1 MTDTVVIA
9 GAGPAG
15 LMLAAELGLAGVPA
29 VVLDRDP
36 TPAADRFSPGTTL
49 HARSIELFER
59 RGLMDAVRAEETVVW
74 PRVHF
79 SNIWVDLTPIID
91 REYSLILP
99 QAKTERILADRAT
112 ELGAQI
118 RRGHAVIGLEQDEE
132 GVSVRVAGPDGEYDL
147 RCRFLVGCDGGDS
160 TVRSLVGIQAPPSGP
175 NWYGFVADFEADEDD
190 EWEFDSPDFP
200 NGLFIITPH
209 PEDWNQLRLM
219 CVEFDTDAPADDT
232 PVTREE
238 ISASLRRITGT
249 DDGTPPGELRW
260 AQRYTD
266 RTRLASR
273 YREGNVFLAGDAA
286 HLHYYGAG
294 HGLNTSLHDA
304 ANLGWKLAAEIHG
317 WAPPALLD
325 SYATE
330 RHPVG
335 RRACLASEA
344 SLVLGS
350 PLSRMAPL
358 REVFEELMRY
368 ENVERHI
375 ITMITDV
382 AYPMPPKGLPA
393 EPGSLLGRPVPAAV
407 LEVEGGDSAPGEQG
421 AAEGRIS
428 TYEALRSGRGVLFD
442 LSQGAEDVGCVRRW
456 ADRVDVVKARPN
468 AEVAATALLVRP
480 DGFVAW
486 VGSGASDG
494 DGDSLATALSEW
506 FGAGS

>member
-15 LMLAAELGLAGVPA
+15 LMLACELGLAGVPA
-29 VVLDRDP
+29 VVLERDP
-36 TPAADRFSPGTTL
+36 APAADRFSPGTTL

-59 RGLMDAVRAEETVVW
+59 RGLMEAVRAEQTAVW

-79 SNIWVDLTPIID
+79 SNIWVDLTPVID

-99 QAKTERILADRAT
+99 QAKTERILAERAV

-118 RRGHAVIGLEQDEE
+118 RRGHSVIGLDQDEQ
-132 GVSVRVAGPDGEYDL
+132 GVTVRAGSADGEYEL
-147 RCRFLVGCDGGDS
+147 RCRFLVGCDGAES
-160 TVRSLVGIQAPPSGP
+160 AVRSLAGIDAPPSGP
-175 NWYGFVADFEADEDD
+175 DWCGLIADFDAAEDD
-190 EWEFDSPDFP
+190 DWEFDSPDFP
-200 NGLFIITPH
+200 NGLFIITPQ
-209 PEDWNQLRLM
+209 PDNWDQLRLM
-219 CVEFDTDAPADDT
+219 CVEFDTGTPAGDG

-238 ISASLRRITGT
+238 ISASLRRITGAE
-249 DDGTPPGELRW
+249 DSTPPGELLW
-260 AQRYTD
+260 AQRYTG
-266 RTRLASR
+266 RTRLAAR

-286 HLHYYGAG
+286 HVHYYGAG

-304 ANLGWKLAAEIHG
+304 ANLGWKLAAEIAG
-317 WAPPALLD
+317 WAPPGLLD
-325 SYATE
+325 TYPAE

-350 PLSRMAPL
+350 PLERVAPL

-382 AYPMPPKGLPA
+382 AYPMPPKGLES
-393 EPGSLLGRPVPAAV
+393 EPGSLLGRPVPDAALV
-407 LEVEGGDSAPGEQG
+407 TEG
-421 AAEGRIS
+421 AAGEEQTS
-428 TYEALRSGRGVLFD
+428 TFQALRSGRGVLFD
-442 LSQGAEDVGCVRRW
+442 LSQGAEDVSCVERW
-456 ADRVDVVKARPN
+456 AGRVDVVRARPN
-468 AEVAATALLVRP
+468 AELGNAAVLVRP

-486 VGSGASDG
+486 VGAGEPEQG
-494 DGDSLATALSEW
+494 GDSLAGALSEW
-506 FGAGS
+506 FGAGR